1 MSYSLQTLWHERSR
15 YIPGVLAVA
24 FSAVLMALQFGLMLG
39 LFMITSIPIDHT
51 SPNNVWIGSNDVKSV
66 DLGQPIPE
74 SYIARIGTPDGAKPP
89 EPFVANFANFFKP
102 EGGTELCFL
111 LGSKLEPDSAGAAD
125 VLTPELRY
133 KLTEPFAVVVDESDL
148 KRLGMDTYDA
158 SDPDKKPK
166 INGREVRLVGTVKG
180 LKSLA
185 APWVF
190 CSDYTA
196 RVLMGAM
203 LPPDHTKYL
212 IVKCDTEAD
221 AQALAKELRSAYP
234 EMTAYTADEFSLQS
248 RLYWLFR
255 TKAGVAIGYA
265 ALLGL
270 AVGALVTAQTL
281 YAATVASAK
290 EYATLFALGIPR
302 ARVYWTVLSQAFWV
316 GLFGVAVAYPMVH
329 LLALGAEAA
338 GTKVVLRWEVLVGAS
353 AITLATSL
361 FAGLLAL
368 RSVRTIEPMN
378 LLR

>member
-1 MSYSLQTLWHERSR
+1 MSYALQTLWHEKSR
-15 YIPGVLAVA
+15 YFPGVLAVA

-51 SPNNVWIGSNDVKSV
+51 DPRNVWVGSNDVKSV

-74 SYIARIGTPDGAKPP
+74 SYIGRIPTRPGVRPP

-102 EGGTELCFL
+102 RGGTELCFV

-133 KLTEPFAVVVDESDL
+133 RLTEPFAIVVDESDL
-148 KRLGMDTYDA
+148 KRLGLDA
-158 SDPDKKPK
+158 DDPTDPDDKPK

-196 RVLMGAM
+196 KTLMGTM

-212 IVKCDTEAD
+212 LVRCDTPAD
-221 AQALAKELRSAYP
+221 AQALAKDLRAEYP
-234 EMTAYTADEFSLQS
+234 EMTAYTADEFSLNS

-302 ARVYWTVLSQAFWV
+302 SRVYLTVLAQAFWV
-316 GLFGVAVAYPMVH
+316 GVLGVLLAYPVVH
-329 LLALGAEAA
+329 ALALGAEAA
-338 GTKVVLRWEVLVGAS
+338 GTKVVLRWEVLAGA
-353 AITLATSL
+353 AVVTLGTAL

-368 RSVRTIEPMN
+368 RSVRTIEPMT